1 MITIILNCIKIIY
14 VVYFKLIGS
23 INLKTTQKKRLD
35 DCKLKEVILQAVAD
49 NHNCTTSRQIY
60 ERIDYHNY
68 NSFRVSLNQYV
79 RRGYL
84 KKEGDKKPYHY
95 SLTKK
100 GYLHAKDPLV
110 LKRERRIRYE
120 KHITQILGTDK
131 GFRQG
136 VQMFIRQNPEKALQ
150 EIYKSPYFKGDSIFH
165 RHYKNRV
172 MYLEATVDALANY
185 ALEKEKYIEKQQC
198 VIGVQQVQLE
208 EQRILLNKYERVFL
222 YNLSKNA
229 FS

>member
-1 MITIILNCIKIIY
+1 MI
-14 VVYFKLIGS
+14 YFKLIGS
-23 INLKTTQKKRLD
+23 INLETTQKKRLD
-35 DCKLKEVILQAVAD
+35 DCKLKEVILRAVD
-49 NHNCTTSRQIY
+49 YNHNCATSRQIY

-100 GYLHAKDPLV
+100 GYRHANDPLV
-110 LKRERRIRYE
+110 LKRERRIRYQ

-136 VQMFIRQNPEKALQ
+136 VQMFIWQNPEKALQ
-150 EIYKSPYFKGDSIFH
+150 EIYKSPYFKGDNTFH
-165 RHYKNRV
+165 GYSKN
-172 MYLEATVDALANY
+172 MIDDLQIMIT
-185 ALEKEKYIEKQQC
+185 
-198 VIGVQQVQLE
+198 VQQVVMEKQRTIIE
-208 EQRILLNKYERVFL
+208 AQKTDMDQQRIQLGMLCDIFL
-222 YNLSKNA
+222 YYLPKISA
-229 FS
+229 FSEAS